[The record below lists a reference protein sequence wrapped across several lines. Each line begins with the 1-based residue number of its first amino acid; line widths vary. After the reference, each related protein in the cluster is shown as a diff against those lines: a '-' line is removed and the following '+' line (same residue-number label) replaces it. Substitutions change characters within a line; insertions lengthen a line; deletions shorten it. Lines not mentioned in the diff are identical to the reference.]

1 MRNHIFQAIFLGLV
15 SSETF
20 KLSKTDDERYGFSI
34 QTRAKRRHYVADLIS
49 GSVADKAGMKNG
61 MEIIAVSG
69 DEVTGLINEKVA
81 KAVTFYNE
89 CELDL
94 Q

>member
-1 MRNHIFQAIFLGLV
+1 
-15 SSETF
+15 
-20 KLSKTDDERYGFSI
+20 
-34 QTRAKRRHYVADLIS
+34 
-49 GSVADKAGMKNG
+49 MKNG
-61 MEIIAVSG
+61 MEIIAVND
-69 DEVTGLINEKVA
+69 DEVTGLINEKVV